1 MKVKLISVTKPLI
14 DIEGM
19 TAEDLVVYTARVS
32 NPENQEN
39 FKTSERLLKYL
50 IREKHWSPFEM
61 VDMTVEVKTSR
72 AIAQQIIRH
81 RSFSIQEFSQR
92 YSSSD
97 SVEDLELR
105 MQAKSNRQSS
115 TEIIA
120 DELKEKFGPRVEK
133 LISDSL
139 DLYEEMLK
147 SGISKESSRFIL
159 PLNTQTTLYVKG
171 SIRSWIHYLQLRLH
185 ETTQKEHREIAEE
198 IFNIFKEEF
207 PTIGKMINY
216 ETQS

>member
-115 TEIIA
+115 TEII
-120 DELKEKFGPRVEK
+120 
-133 LISDSL
+133 
-139 DLYEEMLK
+139 
-147 SGISKESSRFIL
+147 
-159 PLNTQTTLYVKG
+159 
-171 SIRSWIHYLQLRLH
+171 
-185 ETTQKEHREIAEE
+185 
-198 IFNIFKEEF
+198 
-207 PTIGKMINY
+207 
-216 ETQS
+216 

>member
-1 MKVKLISVTKPLI
+1 MKVKLISVTKPLLN
-14 DIEGM
+14 IEGM

-39 FKTSERLLKYL
+39 FETSERLLKYL

-61 VDMTVEVKTSR
+61 VDMTVEIKTSR

-92 YSSSD
+92 YSSSG
-97 SVEDLELR
+97 SIEDLELR

-115 TEIIA
+115 TEIIN
-120 DELKEKFGPRVEK
+120 DELKEKFESKIEK
-133 LISDSL
+133 LFSDSFE
-139 DLYEEMLK
+139 LYEEMLK

-159 PLNTQTTLYVKG
+159 PLNTQTTLYIKG

-198 IFNIFKEEF
+198 IFNIFKEQF

>member
-1 MKVKLISVTKPLI
+1 MKVKLISVTKPLLN
-14 DIEGM
+14 IEGM

-39 FKTSERLLKYL
+39 FETSERLLKYL

-92 YSSSD
+92 YSSSG
-97 SVEDLELR
+97 SIEDLELR

-115 TEIIA
+115 TEIIN
-120 DELKEKFGPRVEK
+120 DELKEKFESKIEK
-133 LISDSL
+133 LFSDSFE
-139 DLYEEMLK
+139 LYEEMLK

-159 PLNTQTTLYVKG
+159 PLNTQTTLYIKG

-198 IFNIFKEEF
+198 IFNIFKEQF